1 MLRKIKVFLP
11 VIIAISLLLQNKIS
25 AKQQS
30 VEFTGSNLPI
40 VIIDTGGKDIP
51 PDNPR
56 IIADMRII
64 FNEDG
69 QRNFLDSS
77 ESHYSG
83 KISIEIRG
91 ESSAGWDIKSYGLE
105 TQNQD
110 GSNRNVSLLGL
121 PEDNDWILHAPFYD
135 RSLMRNVLSY
145 HLAREMGW
153 YASRTVYCELI
164 LNDEYQG
171 IYVFM
176 EKIKRGGD
184 RVDIARLSP
193 DEISGDDVTGGYIL
207 RVDKEPWN
215 AGFDSPFPAEGDPRK
230 KIRYQY
236 FYPKGDEIVPEQEAY
251 IKAFISDF
259 EVMMRNG
266 ANSGQAPKYDSYL
279 DTDSFVDYVI
289 LNELSRNVDGYRLSS
304 YLTKQKDSDGGKLI
318 AGPVWDYNFSYG
330 NAGYYDSY
338 LIEGWQL
345 LFFVENESF
354 HQRDGFLIPFWW
366 KVLFGDRAFAE
377 KLIQRWEELRQ
388 NILSLETLYQT
399 MDDFADTLA
408 EARVRNFEVRPA
420 PGSTDL
426 GGGWHP
432 DDPRSD
438 QINSYEDELAVT
450 KTWIADRIAWIDSNI
465 HLLVSI
471 DETEG
476 IPDSYILKQNYPN
489 PFNPTTNISFDL
501 PKSTFVNLRVYN
513 IKGQLVRELVKQTLA
528 EGNHQFEFNGEGL
541 SSGIYFYSFKT
552 ADFSQAKKMMLV
564 K

>member
-1 MLRKIKVFLP
+1 MFRKIKVFLP
-11 VIIAISLLLQNKIS
+11 VFIAISLLLQNKIS
-25 AKQQS
+25 AKQSS
-30 VEFTGSNLPI
+30 VEFTDSNLPI

-51 PDNPR
+51 PDDPR
-56 IIADMRII
+56 IIADMHII
-64 FNEDG
+64 FNENG

-91 ESSAGWDIKSYGLE
+91 ESSAGWDIKSYGFE

-145 HLAREMGW
+145 HLARGMGW
-153 YASRTVYCELI
+153 YASRTVYCELV
-164 LNDEYQG
+164 LNGEYQG
-171 IYVFM
+171 VYVLM
-176 EKIKRGGD
+176 EKIKRGEN

-215 AGFDSPFPAEGDPRK
+215 AGFDSPFPAEGNSQK

-236 FYPKGDEIVPEQEAY
+236 FYPKGDEIVPEQETY
-251 IKAFISDF
+251 IEAFISDF
-259 EVMMRNG
+259 EVMMYNG
-266 ANSGQAPKYDSYL
+266 ANSDQTLAYEDFL
-279 DTDSFVDYVI
+279 NVDSFVDYVI

-318 AGPVWDYNFSYG
+318 AGPVWDYNFSFG

-338 LIEGWQL
+338 LTEGWQL
-345 LFFVENESF
+345 LFFVNSSFF

-366 KVLFGDRAFAE
+366 KVLFKDRVFDE

-388 NILSLETLYQT
+388 DILSLETLYQT

-465 HLLVSI
+465 HLLVSV
-471 DETEG
+471 DEEEN
-476 IPDSYILKQNYPN
+476 IPNSYLLKQNYPN
-489 PFNPTTNISFDL
+489 PFNPSTNISFEL
-501 PKSTFVNLRVYN
+501 PKSAFVNLSIYN
-513 IKGQLVRELVKQTLA
+513 IKGQLVLKLVNQTLSQGIH
-528 EGNHQFEFNGEGL
+528 EVEFNGENV
-541 SSGIYFYSFKT
+541 SSGIYFYSLKT
-552 ADFSQAKKMMLV
+552 ADFSQTQKMMLI